1 MNVLC
6 FHVHVF
12 RQKAKRQKQ
21 NLSMYMYAMVT
32 QTRYSITLC
41 MLCLLLPIIVHS
53 CTDLEYPSNPG
64 CIPTDPNQSPP
75 PNCDMHQEMEA
86 QCNSA
91 TGCSWT
97 SGGVTGPW
105 HSRNGID
112 NTCAVMVQ
120 HDYCTSHHFNTFGG
134 VRVTSAEACCGCGGG
149 STFCGTG
156 ATRSV
161 SGSDSICSCGVAYSG
176 SDVTNGVATCVEK
189 TCADSDGAGA
199 AATCGSGASCSD
211 GSVDDGYKCHCDAG
225 FVGISTANGP
235 ATCVEQT
242 CANFDGAGTAASCGS
257 DATCSD
263 NGVGDGY
270 KCSCGTGFAGIAMP
284 NSPASCVAVPTS
296 GCIDLQ
302 YTSNNKCTASAA
314 ITNGAHQPN
323 CDVAQ
328 NQNECKA
335 QTLEAKN
342 RGETGA
348 CNWTPGGQQEPW
360 HERNGIGNTCAVMVQ
375 HDHCT
380 SHYFNTF
387 GGVQVTSAEACC
399 GCGGG
404 VEKTCA
410 DSDGAGAAATC
421 GSGASCSDGSVDDGY
436 TCDCDAGFVGTSTA
450 NGQVTCVEQ
459 SCADFDG
466 AGTAASCGSGA
477 TCSDNGVGDGYKC
490 SCDTGFTGIARANSP
505 ASCVDEKTIQHL
517 NQTSDLNEEEQL
529 MLNNLSGAN
538 RNKIQVGFAC
548 FLASIVTIYII

>member
-1 MNVLC
+1 
-6 FHVHVF
+6 
-12 RQKAKRQKQ
+12 
-21 NLSMYMYAMVT
+21 MYAMVT
-32 QTRYSITLC
+32 QTRHSITLC

-64 CIPTDPNQSPP
+64 CRPTDPNQSPP

-105 HSRNGID
+105 HSRNGI
-112 NTCAVMVQ
+112 
-120 HDYCTSHHFNTFGG
+120 
-134 VRVTSAEACCGCGGG
+134 
-149 STFCGTG
+149 
-156 ATRSV
+156 
-161 SGSDSICSCGVAYSG
+161 
-176 SDVTNGVATCVEK
+176 
-189 TCADSDGAGA
+189 
-199 AATCGSGASCSD
+199 
-211 GSVDDGYKCHCDAG
+211 
-225 FVGISTANGP
+225 
-235 ATCVEQT
+235 
-242 CANFDGAGTAASCGS
+242 
-257 DATCSD
+257 
-263 NGVGDGY
+263 
-270 KCSCGTGFAGIAMP
+270 
-284 NSPASCVAVPTS
+284 
-296 GCIDLQ
+296 
-302 YTSNNKCTASAA
+302 
-314 ITNGAHQPN
+314 
-323 CDVAQ
+323 
-328 NQNECKA
+328 
-335 QTLEAKN
+335 
-342 RGETGA
+342 
-348 CNWTPGGQQEPW
+348 
-360 HERNGIGNTCAVMVQ
+360 GNTCAVMTQ
-375 HDHCT
+375 HDYCN

-450 NGQVTCVEQ
+450 NGPVTCVEKTCANSDGAGAAATCGSGASCSDGSVDDGYTCDCDAGFVGTSTANGQVTCVEQ
-459 SCADFDG
+459 SCPDFDG

-517 NQTSDLNEEEQL
+517 NQTSDLTEEEQL

>member
-1 MNVLC
+1 
-6 FHVHVF
+6 
-12 RQKAKRQKQ
+12 
-21 NLSMYMYAMVT
+21 
-32 QTRYSITLC
+32 
-41 MLCLLLPIIVHS
+41 
-53 CTDLEYPSNPG
+53 
-64 CIPTDPNQSPP
+64 
-75 PNCDMHQEMEA
+75 MHQEMEA

-105 HSRNGID
+105 HSRNGIG
-112 NTCAVMVQ
+112 NTCAVMTQ
-120 HDYCTSHHFNTFGG
+120 HDYCNSHYFNTFGG

-257 DATCSD
+257 
-263 NGVGDGY
+263 
-270 KCSCGTGFAGIAMP
+270 
-284 NSPASCVAVPTS
+284 
-296 GCIDLQ
+296 
-302 YTSNNKCTASAA
+302 
-314 ITNGAHQPN
+314 
-323 CDVAQ
+323 
-328 NQNECKA
+328 
-335 QTLEAKN
+335 
-342 RGETGA
+342 
-348 CNWTPGGQQEPW
+348 
-360 HERNGIGNTCAVMVQ
+360 
-375 HDHCT
+375 
-380 SHYFNTF
+380 
-387 GGVQVTSAEACC
+387 
-399 GCGGG
+399 
-404 VEKTCA
+404 
-410 DSDGAGAAATC
+410 
-421 GSGASCSDGSVDDGY
+421 
-436 TCDCDAGFVGTSTA
+436 
-450 NGQVTCVEQ
+450 
-459 SCADFDG
+459 
-466 AGTAASCGSGA
+466 GA

-517 NQTSDLNEEEQL
+517 HVNQTSDLTEEEQL

-538 RNKIQVGFAC
+538 RNKIGFAC